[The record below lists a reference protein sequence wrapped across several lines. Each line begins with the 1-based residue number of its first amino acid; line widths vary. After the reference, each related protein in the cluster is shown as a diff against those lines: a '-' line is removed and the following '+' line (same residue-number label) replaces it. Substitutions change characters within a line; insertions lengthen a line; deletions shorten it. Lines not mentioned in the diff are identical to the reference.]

1 MTMQDD
7 ARPVIVAFDGS
18 AAARAAALAAAALFR
33 DRPLLIVSVW
43 EPGLAMAAQTQPDAL
58 GMTYPLPSPEDIAT
72 VDRLQREHAAAIAE
86 AGARLV
92 RDLGATA
99 EALPVAEGADVAET
113 VAATAEQRDAAAVV
127 VGSRGLG
134 GVKSKLLGS
143 TSRRLL
149 HDSRRPVLV
158 VRAPERDAAH

>member
-1 MTMQDD
+1 MLED

-18 AAARAAALAAAALFR
+18 AESRSAVATAAGLFR

-43 EPGLAMAAQTQPDAL
+43 EPGLAMAAQTHPDAL
-58 GMTYPLPSPEDIAT
+58 GMTYPLPSAEDIAT
-72 VDRLQREHAAAIAE
+72 VDRLQREHATATAE
-86 AGARLV
+86 AGARLA
-92 RDLGATA
+92 RDRGATA
-99 EALPVAEGADVAET
+99 EALPVAESADVAEA
-113 VAATAEQRDAAAVV
+113 VAATAEQRDAAALV

-158 VRAPERDAAH
+158 VRAPEREPGA